1 MSGWVKVN
9 RNILEHWIWNEKPF
23 SKGQAW
29 VDIILLANHSD
40 KKILLAGELVEIKK
54 GSFITSE
61 LKLMERWGWSKNK
74 VRAFLRLL
82 ENDSMIVKES
92 NHKRTAINVVN
103 YGKYQVLETTKEPQ
117 MNHGETTDEPVKV
130 HKQECKNDKN
140 EKNNKYMCAFE
151 ELWSVY
157 PRKKEKARAYKCYKA
172 RLSDGFS
179 EDELLLAVKRY
190 AQECDSKETEEQYIK
205 LAATFLGPNTP
216 FVDYLGDY
224 KASSQTQ
231 KKANKFNN
239 FDNRKY
245 DMTNLERQL
254 LNG

>member
-61 LKLMERWGWSKNK
+61 LKLMKRWGWSKNK
-74 VRAFLRLL
+74 VRAFLKLL
-82 ENDSMIVKES
+82 ETDSMIVKES

-117 MNHGETTDEPVKV
+117 MDHRETTDGPVKV

-151 ELWSVY
+151 ELWSAY
-157 PRKKEKARAYKCYKA
+157 PRRKEKARAYKCYQA
-172 RLSDGFS
+172 RLSDGYS

-190 AQECDSKETEEQYIK
+190 AQECEDKNTEEQFIK
-205 LAATFLGPNTP
+205 HAATFLGPNTP
-216 FVDYLGDY
+216 FLDYLGDY
-224 KASSQTQ
+224 KPPAQTQ
-231 KKANKFNN
+231 KNGSKFNN

-245 DMTNLERQL
+245 DMANLERQL